1 MTTAIR
7 EFDPL
12 ALGAGCVALMRP
24 HQWIKNGF
32 VLVGLVFA
40 HRWESGAGAA
50 AALAFCAFC
59 AMASAVYI
67 YNDLQ
72 DVEDDRR
79 HPIKCL
85 RPIASGAVA
94 PGAAGVLLG
103 GLVLLGLVLA
113 ARVSPTALYLVA
125 GYAVLNVAY
134 THRLKKMVIID
145 VFTISL
151 GFMLR
156 LLVGTLGL
164 GIKPSSWLLLCGL
177 MVTLFLGFAKRRA
190 ELLGSGAAV
199 GASTPT
205 RAVLMAYQPQV
216 LDQFLAV
223 TAGATVLAYALYTV
237 SADTIALHHTDQLIY
252 TLPFIVYGM
261 FRYLFMLHSTG
272 SGQDTARDLMTD
284 RHLLATIAGWV
295 LTTVLILA

>member
-1 MTTAIR
+1 MTTAVR
-7 EFDPL
+7 DFDPI
-12 ALGAGCVALMRP
+12 ALGAGCAALMRP
-24 HQWIKNGF
+24 HHWIKNGF

-40 HRWESGAGAA
+40 HRWDESGVA

-79 HPIKCL
+79 HPTKCL
-85 RPIASGAVA
+85 RPIASGVVA
-94 PGAAGVLLG
+94 PGAAGVLLA

-113 ARVSPTALYLVA
+113 AQVSPTALYLVA
-125 GYAVLNVAY
+125 GYAALNVAY
-134 THRLKKMVIID
+134 THHLKKMVIID

-190 ELLGSGAAV
+190 ELLGSSTAAGA
-199 GASTPT
+199 PT

-237 SADTIALHHTDQLIY
+237 STDTIALHHTDQLIY

-261 FRYLFMLHSTG
+261 FRYLFMLHNTG

-284 RHLLATIAGWV
+284 RHLLVTIAGWV
-295 LTTVLILA
+295 LTTMLILA

>member
-1 MTTAIR
+1 MTTLVR
-7 EFDPL
+7 GFDPI
-12 ALGAGCVALMRP
+12 ALGAGCAALMRP

-32 VLVGLVFA
+32 VLVGLVFS
-40 HRWESGAGAA
+40 HRWDDLGVA

-67 YNDLQ
+67 YNDLK
-72 DVEDDRR
+72 DVESDRR
-79 HPIKCL
+79 HPTKCL
-85 RPIASGAVA
+85 RPIASGVVA
-94 PGAAGVLLG
+94 PGAACVLLG
-103 GLVLLGLVLA
+103 ALVLLALVLA
-113 ARVSPTALYLVA
+113 AKVSPMALYLVS
-125 GYAVLNVAY
+125 GYALLNVAY
-134 THRLKKMVIID
+134 THRLKKMVIVD

-190 ELLGSGAAV
+190 ELLGSSAAEGAPA
-199 GASTPT
+199 

-223 TAGATVLAYALYTV
+223 TAGATVLAYALYTL
-237 SADTIALHHTDQLIY
+237 SPDTIALHHTDQLIY

-261 FRYLFMLHSTG
+261 FRYLFMLHNTG
-272 SGQDTARDLMTD
+272 SGQDTARDLITD

-295 LTTVLILA
+295 LTTVLTLA